1 MVQQHDSLYD
11 LDKPGPAGATP
22 PPSPPRPA
30 LVLPP
35 GWVGLERCNLSPVP
49 GQTVAVRH
57 VLLHPFVGIA
67 LIDIAPDAAHG
78 AEPALRARLDAAR
91 FSAIFPGHLPVVHLQ
106 VTPQELRLLDTILP
120 AAFANLPPISLPGGD
135 GWVSVVRRALTP
147 RNPGRGPSPAAP
159 GRAGRAPMLN
169 REVAAQRVGLPP
181 ASVRLPMQPY
191 GAGGSRR
198 SGLLVAL
205 ALGSVAAVTAAVAVL
220 WGGTPATD
228 PAPAP
233 LAAAP
238 APQAATQPG
247 APQGTTQGTPQ
258 GTTQGTPQGTAQAG
272 APGIASA
279 PSSAGGAATN
289 PATVT
294 ATAAPTGPAP
304 AAERPATALPAPAS
318 APFPAQALRD
328 RAAAPAAPAREQ
340 LATAAPAPTAE
351 TLWVTPRSGTNLRT
365 APNNRANILRTVP
378 AGEVMQELERS
389 ADGWVHVSNARSQ
402 GWMFGKFLVPA
413 KP

>member
-11 LDKPGPAGATP
+11 LDKPGPDGATP
-22 PPSPPRPA
+22 PPSPPRPPA

-78 AEPALRARLDAAR
+78 AEPALRARLDAAH

-147 RNPGRGPSPAAP
+147 RSPGRGPSPAAP

-220 WGGTPATD
+220 WGGTPATE

-238 APQAATQPG
+238 APQAATPPG
-247 APQGTTQGTPQ
+247 ATLGASQGTTQGT
-258 GTTQGTPQGTAQAG
+258 TQAG

-289 PATVT
+289 PATAT
-294 ATAAPTGPAP
+294 APAAPTGPAP
-304 AAERPATALPAPAS
+304 AAERPATAAATPAPAP

-328 RAAAPAAPAREQ
+328 RAPAPAAPAREQ
-340 LATAAPAPTAE
+340 LATAAPAETAGPG
-351 TLWVTPRSGTNLRT
+351 WVTPRTGTNLRT
-365 APNNRANILRTVP
+365 APNNRASVLRTVP